1 MVRKPKLYLIDGS
14 SYIFRA
20 FYGIRQFLSKSKG
33 LPTNALYGFI
43 PLIVIL
49 VLWFPSAG
57 AAEDIKMKDVRTLAK
72 LKVNGILKERSVLKA
87 EVDHYWETVHK
98 RDRPLIVF
106 FYINQD
112 PGSQRVATLIHYVAP
127 DYKDRIQFRRVEVQ
141 GEGIPSGE
149 FQKDLQKRFGLDDV
163 PGILFYDNVKG
174 EMVLEDEDYI
184 DADFKEFRT
193 PGMFFWKRYLSG
205 IRKELDELLAD

>member
-1 MVRKPKLYLIDGS
+1 M
-14 SYIFRA
+14 A
-20 FYGIRQFLSKSKG
+20 NSKG

-57 AAEDIKMKDVRTLAK
+57 AAEDINMNEVRTLAK
-72 LKVNGILKERSVLKA
+72 LKVDEILKEQLVLKA

-112 PGSQRVATLIHYVAP
+112 SGSQRVATLIHYVAL

-141 GEGIPSGE
+141 GEGKPSRE

-205 IRKELDELLAD
+205 IRKELDKLLAD

>member
-1 MVRKPKLYLIDGS
+1 M
-14 SYIFRA
+14 
-20 FYGIRQFLSKSKG
+20 
-33 LPTNALYGFI
+33 
-43 PLIVIL
+43 
-49 VLWFPSAG
+49 
-57 AAEDIKMKDVRTLAK
+57 
-72 LKVNGILKERSVLKA
+72 
-87 EVDHYWETVHK
+87 
-98 RDRPLIVF
+98 
-106 FYINQD
+106 
-112 PGSQRVATLIHYVAP
+112 ATLIHYVAA

-141 GEGIPSGE
+141 GEGKPSRE
-149 FQKDLQKRFGLDDV
+149 LQKDLQKRFGLDDV

>member
-1 MVRKPKLYLIDGS
+1 MKPKLYLIDGW

-43 PLIVIL
+43 PFIMIL

-57 AAEDIKMKDVRTLAK
+57 AAKDIKMQDVRTLAK
-72 LKVNGILKERSVLKA
+72 LTVNGILKERPVLKA
-87 EVDHYWETVHK
+87 EADHYWETVHK

-112 PGSQRVATLIHYVAP
+112 RGSQRVATLIHYVAA
-127 DYKDRIQFRRVEVQ
+127 DYKDRIHFRRVEVQ
-141 GEGIPSGE
+141 GEGKPSRE
-149 FQKDLQKRFGLDDV
+149 FQNDLQKRFGLDDV

-174 EMVLEDEDYI
+174 EMVLEDADYI
-184 DADFKEFRT
+184 DADFKAFRT
-193 PGMFFWKRYLSG
+193 PGMFFWKRYLSN

>member
-1 MVRKPKLYLIDGS
+1 MIPKLYLIDGS

-43 PLIVIL
+43 HLIVIL

-72 LKVNGILKERSVLKA
+72 LKVNGILMERSVTKA
-87 EVDHYWETVHK
+87 EIDNYWETVHK

-112 PGSQRVATLIHYVAP
+112 SGSQRVATLLHYVAP
-127 DYKDRIQFRRVEVQ
+127 DYKDRIHFLRIEIQS
-141 GEGIPSGE
+141 EGKPTNE
-149 FQKDLQKRFGLDDV
+149 FKKDLQKRFGLDDV

-174 EMVLEDEDYI
+174 KMVLEEEDYI

-193 PGMFFWKRYLSG
+193 PFMLFWKSYLSG

>member
-1 MVRKPKLYLIDGS
+1 MKPKLYLIDGS

-20 FYGIRQFLSKSKG
+20 FYEIPEFLSNFKR
-33 LPTNALYGFI
+33 LPTSALYGFI

-57 AAEDIKMKDVRTLAK
+57 AAEDIKMKDVRILAK
-72 LKVNGILKERSVLKA
+72 LKVDGILKERSVLKA

-112 PGSQRVATLIHYVAP
+112 SGSQRVATLIHYVAP
-127 DYKDRIQFRRVEVQ
+127 DYKDRIQFRRIEVQ
-141 GEGIPSGE
+141 GEGKPSRE
-149 FQKDLQKRFGLDDV
+149 IQKDLQKRFGLDDV

-174 EMVLEDEDYI
+174 EMVLEEEDYI

-193 PGMFFWKRYLSG
+193 PGMIFWKRYLSG

>member
-1 MVRKPKLYLIDGS
+1 MNPKLYLIDGS

-20 FYGIRQFLSKSKG
+20 FYGIRQFLSNSKG

-72 LKVNGILKERSVLKA
+72 LKVDGILKERPVLKA

-106 FYINQD
+106 FSISIKT
-112 PGSQRVATLIHYVAP
+112 PAL
-127 DYKDRIQFRRVEVQ
+127 
-141 GEGIPSGE
+141 
-149 FQKDLQKRFGLDDV
+149 
-163 PGILFYDNVKG
+163 NV
-174 EMVLEDEDYI
+174 
-184 DADFKEFRT
+184 
-193 PGMFFWKRYLSG
+193 W
-205 IRKELDELLAD
+205 LL